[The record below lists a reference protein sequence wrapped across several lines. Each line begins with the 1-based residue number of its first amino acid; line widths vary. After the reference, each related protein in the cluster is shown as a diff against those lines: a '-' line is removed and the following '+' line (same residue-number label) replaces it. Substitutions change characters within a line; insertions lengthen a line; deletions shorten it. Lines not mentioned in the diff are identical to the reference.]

1 MVSKT
6 TINETKKAKVPEGT
20 PSHVFCIT
28 FGSVSFSTDQSSLV
42 VAVDPESTAGPGAD
56 PATEFRINS
65 ARCRQARP

>member
-6 TINETKKAKVPEGT
+6 TISETKKAKVPEGT

-42 VAVDPESTAGPGAD
+42 VAVDPESTAVPRAE

-65 ARCRQARP
+65 PRCLQARS